1 FIPDDSV
8 LEGLRVA
15 SLSGVDIRVMLPYK
29 GDHPF
34 IYWANLSYV
43 GDLLKAGVKFYF
55 YEKGFQHS
63 KVMIIDD
70 EILTV
75 GTSNMDERSF
85 HLNFEV
91 NAFVYDK
98 ETALEFS
105 NKFLADIEENSS
117 EITKE
122 IYDKRS
128 KLVRFKENF
137 SRLLSPLL

>member
-1 FIPDDSV
+1 
-8 LEGLRVA
+8 
-15 SLSGVDIRVMLPYK
+15 M
-29 GDHPF
+29 
-34 IYWANLSYV
+34 
-43 GDLLKAGVKFYF
+43 KAGVKFYF

-85 HLNFEV
+85 HLNFEI

-98 ETALEFS
+98 ETALKFS
-105 NKFLADIEENSS
+105 NKFLTDIEENSS

-128 KLVRFKENF
+128 KFVKVKENF